1 LCSHL
6 DEIKE
11 LEIMQRTY
19 VAKNEE
25 AGKTWNRDWYV
36 VNADGKRLGRL
47 ASEVATILQGK
58 HKPIYTPH
66 VDTGD
71 YVVIINASK
80 VALTGDKWDKKL
92 YQRHSG
98 YIGGLKEMTYR
109 QLIKRRPNM
118 PVREAVRRMLPKN
131 TLGHHMLRKLKIYSG
146 PTHPHSAQSPKEL
159 SL

>member
-1 LCSHL
+1 
-6 DEIKE
+6 
-11 LEIMQRTY
+11 MQRTY

-25 AGKTWNRDWYV
+25 RGKTWDRKWYV

-47 ASEVATILQGK
+47 ASEIAVILQGK

-71 YVVIINASK
+71 YVIVINADK
-80 VALTGDKWDKKL
+80 IVLTGDKWDQKL

-98 YIGGLKEMTYR
+98 YIGGLKEIPYR
-109 QLIKRRPNM
+109 KLIERRPTL
-118 PVREAVRRMLPKN
+118 PVREAVRRMLPK
-131 TLGHHMLRKLKIYSG
+131 TKLGRRMLRKLKVYAG
-146 PTHPHSAQSPKEL
+146 PTHPHAAQQPIEL

>member
-1 LCSHL
+1 
-6 DEIKE
+6 
-11 LEIMQRTY
+11 MQRTF

-25 AGKTWNRDWYV
+25 KGKSWDRTWYV

-47 ASEVATILQGK
+47 ASEIAVILQGK

-71 YVVIINASK
+71 YVIVINAERID
-80 VALTGDKWDKKL
+80 LTGAKWDNKM

-109 QLIKRRPNM
+109 RLVTRRPTLPM
-118 PVREAVRRMLPKN
+118 KEAVRRMLPKSK
-131 TLGHHMLRKLKIYSG
+131 LGKSMLRKLKLYEG
-146 PTHPHSAQSPKEL
+146 PAHPHVAQSPQEL
-159 SL
+159 EINA

>member
-1 LCSHL
+1 LRSHL

-80 VALTGDKWDKKL
+80 VALTGDKWDQKL

>member
-1 LCSHL
+1 
-6 DEIKE
+6 
-11 LEIMQRTY
+11 MQRTY

-25 AGKTWNRDWYV
+25 VGKTWNRDWYV

-80 VALTGDKWDKKL
+80 IALTGNKWDQKL

-98 YIGGLKEMTYR
+98 YIGGLKEITYR
-109 QLIKRRPNM
+109 QLIKRRPNL

-146 PTHPHSAQSPKEL
+146 PTHPHSAQSPKEMTL
-159 SL
+159 

>member
-1 LCSHL
+1 
-6 DEIKE
+6 
-11 LEIMQRTY
+11 MQRTY

-25 AGKTWNRDWYV
+25 VGKTWNRDWYV

-80 VALTGDKWDKKL
+80 VALTGNKWDQKL

-109 QLIKRRPNM
+109 QLIKRRPNL

-131 TLGHHMLRKLKIYSG
+131 TLGHHMIRKLKIYSG
-146 PTHPHSAQSPKEL
+146 PTHPHSAQSPKEITL
-159 SL
+159 

>member
-1 LCSHL
+1 
-6 DEIKE
+6 
-11 LEIMQRTY
+11 MQRTY

-80 VALTGDKWDKKL
+80 VALTGNKWDQKL

-109 QLIKRRPNM
+109 QLIKRRPNL

-131 TLGHHMLRKLKIYSG
+131 TLAHHMLRKLKIYSG
-146 PTHPHSAQSPKEL
+146 PTHPHSAQSPKEITL
-159 SL
+159 